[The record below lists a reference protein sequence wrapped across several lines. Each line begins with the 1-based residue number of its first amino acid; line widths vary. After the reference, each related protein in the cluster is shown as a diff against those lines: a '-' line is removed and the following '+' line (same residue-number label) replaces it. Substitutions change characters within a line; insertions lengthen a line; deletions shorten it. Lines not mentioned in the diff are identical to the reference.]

1 MFHEYNYF
9 LLLYVGAVDY
19 KNFAITTL
27 ADNHEDVTS
36 IPIDD
41 QEVSNNLVND
51 PPESDNLPIDQVC
64 ESINIYIS

>member
-1 MFHEYNYF
+1 MNIIIF
-9 LLLYVGAVDY
+9 LLLYVGAID
-19 KNFAITTL
+19 FAITTL

-64 ESINIYIS
+64 ENINIYIS